1 MPALQGRVARW
12 RPALAEGRRPPP
24 RRGVGEAALPDGD
37 GTIARGLYT
46 SAPMSAPAP
55 APRKKPRLLLRVLR
69 WALLAC
75 VLLAVAAAAAGAI
88 VYYTVSSKLPEVQSL
103 RNVEMQEPMYV
114 YARDGKL
121 MALFGEMRR
130 YPVKIEEVPE
140 RLRQA
145 FLATEDARFY
155 EHGGVDYKGVAR
167 AVWLLAKTRGQE
179 RVPGGSTITQQVAR
193 QFYLSTEYSFTR
205 KFAEMLLARKM
216 ERELSKDEIFELYLN
231 KSFFGNRAYGIAAA
245 AEFYYGKTLDQL
257 ELDEMASLAAIP
269 KFPSSGNPLSN
280 PERARERR
288 DDYVLARML
297 ELGYI
302 SDAEYRRARATPMH
316 AKPHERPVEAYAPY
330 VAEMVRLEMEARFG
344 GDVLNRGYHVTT
356 TIDPVMQAAAD
367 RAVRSGLATYDHR
380 HGWRGAE
387 QSFELAPD
395 EDAASAS
402 ARLRGIPAQ
411 GGLLPAIVLATGT
424 GTADVVLADGATLTL
439 DAATSRWTGKT
450 PAALLKR
457 GDLVRVARIEKP
469 GETSNGADAPPPS
482 VTWQLD
488 QLPRGQATLVS
499 LEPDTGALRALIG
512 GFSFAGNKFN
522 RATQAKRQPGSSF
535 KPFIYAAAFERGFNP
550 ASIVLDAPVVFRM
563 RRGQDWRPQN
573 DDGRF
578 AGPMRLREAL
588 VRSRNLVSVRLLDA
602 IGVDYAR
609 RYISHFG
616 FEEAELPPNLSI
628 SLGTP
633 SLTPLSVA
641 RGYAVFANGG
651 FRVDPWF
658 IDEVRDRNGEL
669 VYKANPPVACRD
681 CATGGSGVQV
691 ARSNVVDGFDLG
703 PARPVTGTAEGGAA
717 ARAPVKLPEDAVLA
731 PRAIDERVAYQLV
744 SMMRDV
750 VQRGTGTQAKVLGRE
765 DVGGKTGSTNDHR
778 DAWFSGFGGNLVTS
792 VWVGRDDNRSLGYRE
807 YGGRAALPIWID
819 FMRVALDGVPVA
831 PNDPPAGM
839 VKVAVTAGGQLL
851 PTTSEGG
858 ITEYVKVE
866 DLERM
871 EAVNTFDFDDLPA
884 EEAFDIF

>member
-1 MPALQGRVARW
+1 M
-12 RPALAEGRRPPP
+12 
-24 RRGVGEAALPDGD
+24 
-37 GTIARGLYT
+37 T
-46 SAPMSAPAP
+46 APADRK
-55 APRKKPRLLLRVLR
+55 PRKRSRFLRFLG
-69 WALLAC
+69 WAFLAC
-75 VLLAVAAAAAGAI
+75 LVLGLAAVAVVG
-88 VYYTVSSKLPEVQSL
+88 VWYFSVSSKLPDVQSL
-103 RNVEMQEPMYV
+103 RDVEMQEPMYV
-114 YARDGKL
+114 YSRDGKL
-121 MALFGEMRR
+121 VALFGEMRR
-130 YPVKIEEVPE
+130 YPVQIADVPE
-140 RLRQA
+140 RLKQA

-167 AVWLLAKTRGQE
+167 AVWLIAKTGSKE
-179 RVPGGSTITQQVAR
+179 GVPGGSTITQQVAR
-193 QFYLSTEYSFTR
+193 QFYLSPEVSYTR

-216 ERELSKDEIFELYLN
+216 EQELTKDEIFELYLN

-245 AEFYYGKTLDQL
+245 AEFYYGKPLDRL
-257 ELDEMASLAAIP
+257 DLDEMASLAAIP

-288 DDYVLARML
+288 DDYVLARMQ
-297 ELGYI
+297 ELGFI
-302 SDAEYRRARATPMH
+302 SPAEAAQARAVPMH
-316 AKPHERPVEAYAPY
+316 ARPHERPVEVYAPY
-330 VAEMVRLEMEARFG
+330 VAEMVRQEMVARFG
-344 GDVLNRGYHVTT
+344 PEALTKGYHVTT

-367 RAVRSGLATYDHR
+367 VAVRKGLELYDHR
-380 HGWRGAE
+380 HGWGKTPE
-387 QSFELAPD
+387 QTFELAAG
-395 EDAASAS
+395 EDAAAAA

-411 GGLLPAIVLATGT
+411 GGLLPAIVLRSDG
-424 GTADVVLADGATLTL
+424 GTADVVLADGSTVTL
-439 DAATSRWTGKT
+439 DAASSRWTGRN
-450 PAALLKR
+450 PAALVKR
-457 GDLVRVARIEKP
+457 GDLVRVKRIETP
-469 GETSNGADAPPPS
+469 ARQAAATDPNAAPPEPPT

-488 QLPRGQATLVS
+488 QLPRAQSTLVS

-512 GFSFAGNKFN
+512 GFSFAGNMFN
-522 RATQAKRQPGSSF
+522 RATQARRQPGSSF
-535 KPFIYAAAFERGFNP
+535 KPFIYAASFERGFNP

-563 RRGQDWRPQN
+563 RRGQEWRPQN
-573 DDGRF
+573 DSGNF

-588 VRSRNLVSVRLLDA
+588 VQSRNLVSVRLLDA

-616 FEEAELPPNLSI
+616 FEESELPPNLSI

-651 FRVDPWF
+651 FRITPWF

-669 VYKANPPVACRD
+669 VFKENPPTACRG
-681 CATGGSGVQV
+681 CATGDRGNTIQV
-691 ARSNVVDGFDLG
+691 APANVVDGFDLG
-703 PARPVTGTAEGGAA
+703 PARPRQPAPKPGDAKDDKAAEAA
-717 ARAPVKLPEDAVLA
+717 PAKLPENAVVA

-750 VQRGTGTQAKVLGRE
+750 VQRGTGTAAKVLGRE

-807 YGGRAALPIWID
+807 YGGKAALPIWID
-819 FMRVALDGVPVA
+819 FMRVALKDVPIARNEPPDG
-831 PNDPPAGM
+831 M
-839 VKVAVTAGGQLL
+839 IKVAVTAGGRLL
-851 PTTSEGG
+851 PTASDGG
-858 ITEYVKVE
+858 IVEYVKVE

-871 EAVNTFDFDDLPA
+871 ESALDLPYDDAPA